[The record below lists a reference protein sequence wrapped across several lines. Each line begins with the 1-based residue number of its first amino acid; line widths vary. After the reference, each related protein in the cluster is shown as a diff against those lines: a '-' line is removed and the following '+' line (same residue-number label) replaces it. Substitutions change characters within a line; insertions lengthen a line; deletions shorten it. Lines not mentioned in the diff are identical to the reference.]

1 MISREV
7 GGYIS
12 ARQVVASR
20 HAVYGIAGYQKVLEG
35 SKVLPGYGYGAPSGD
50 GTPPAFSSATLAS
63 NGPGLVHNGT
73 VRLGYEFKPTPKLA
87 FMLEGLPFPVALPPA
102 AGGRGADGAGAH
114 VAGPRGGRAARAS
127 SPSVH
132 QAGDEPEAPARQCS
146 ASTTKCSLMWRSSE
160 ACETRKS

>member
-20 HAVYGIAGYQKVLEG
+20 HAVYGIAGYQEVLEG

-87 FMLEGLPFPVALPPA
+87 FMLEGFLFQSRFRLLQVDEGRTGPVRTSLGLETGALL
-102 AGGRGADGAGAH
+102 
-114 VAGPRGGRAARAS
+114 S
-127 SPSVH
+127 F
-132 QAGDEPEAPARQCS
+132 
-146 ASTTKCSLMWRSSE
+146 
-160 ACETRKS
+160 